1 VLTEKPIVDLR
12 TYTIRLRK
20 MAEFLDVFDRLA
32 MPVQLKYLGRP
43 LGMYTSAVG
52 VLNQVVHLWGFDNMG
67 DFEARH
73 AARDKD
79 PDWPAYL
86 QASADL
92 ITAQENRL
100 IRGVILPSLSTV
112 PTSTDVDL
120 RDTRR

>member
-1 VLTEKPIVDLR
+1 MPYDKAIVDLR
-12 TYTIRLRK
+12 TYTIGLRK

-43 LGMYTSAVG
+43 LGIFTSAVG
-52 VLNQVVHLWGFDNMG
+52 PLNQVVHLWGFDDMG
-67 DFEARH
+67 EFEARH

-86 QASADL
+86 QASGPL

-100 IRGVILPSLSTV
+100 IRRVALSSIETM
-112 PTSTDVDL
+112 
-120 RDTRR
+120 